1 MTKHLPNLHHVDE
14 LKNFAANN
22 LFRLVFL
29 KSRIRIRA
37 TVSHVLGSRASERE
51 TVTTKQVQVGI
62 GVRVQLKV
70 GKVLGIPCL

>member
-29 KSRIRIRA
+29 KSRNGIRA
-37 TVSHVLGSRASERE
+37 TVSYVLGSRTSERG
-51 TVTTKQVQVGI
+51 TVTIEQVQLGI
-62 GVRVQLKV
+62 GVRVQL
-70 GKVLGIPCL
+70 